1 MPKVESPHLRAI
13 LQFLKNSLQTFW
25 IFDPPELV
33 ERRLHDVMGARLVPG
48 IAKKILKKI
57 HPMKTALCKNSRRC
71 VD

>member
-13 LQFLKNSLQTFW
+13 LQFLKKSLQTYL
-25 IFDPPELV
+25 IFDLPEVV
-33 ERRLHDVMGARLVPG
+33 ERRQHDVMGAKLVPG

-57 HPMKTALCKNSRRC
+57 HPMKTALCKNSRRR